1 MDALKSENIIEKNIF
16 CHSNCFSRTTI
27 FFLHIFLLLYYCI
40 IKNTILLKIINILN
54 LNIK

>member
-16 CHSNCFSRTTI
+16 CHSNCFLEPLFFSYI
-27 FFLHIFLLLYYCI
+27 FSYYCI
-40 IKNTILLKIINILN
+40 TVLLKIINILN